1 MTTPGVRTLILLLVS
16 AVLAPVGIG
25 SRAAAQTPPTW
36 KSHVTASVTVAPP
49 PILLEDTRDLQ
60 FGHVGP
66 GQVVSVPA
74 RPPYTAGTWAAGVRF
89 SNLRKTVRYG
99 VHLTLPEALTNGT
112 VQMPVS
118 WSGTQY
124 GWICVWN
131 ATTHT
136 ADSCNVQQQ
145 TFSPAAHTSTGTGIV
160 IDLPNNTPQN
170 NVFAADVYLG
180 AQLTV
185 PSGTL
190 SPGVYTA
197 PLTATIFILN

>member
-1 MTTPGVRTLILLLVS
+1 VTAPGVRVLLLFLAA
-16 AVLAPVGIG
+16 AVLAPAWSG
-25 SRAAAQTPPTW
+25 SRAAAQTPPSW
-36 KSHVTASVTVAPP
+36 RSHVTASVTVAPP
-49 PILLEDTRDLQ
+49 PILLEDTRDLH
-60 FGHVGP
+60 FGNVGP

-74 RPPYTAGTWAAGVRF
+74 RPPYDAGTWSAGVRF

-99 VHLTLPEALTNGT
+99 VHLTLPAALTNGT

-145 TFSPAAHTSTGTGIV
+145 TFSPDAHTSAGTAIV

-170 NVFAADVYLG
+170 NVFAADVYVG
-180 AQLTV
+180 GQLTV
-185 PSGTL
+185 PSGSL
-190 SPGVYTA
+190 VPGVYTA